1 MALGASVLAREGALT
16 CVGLMGQKVDLPLLP
31 FTNGEKSYF
40 GSFWGN
46 YDDLAEV
53 LALATQGLIKHTI
66 RTITLDDVNDNL
78 EALAR
83 GDVVGRAVL
92 VFD

>member
-1 MALGASVLAREGALT
+1 MRHYKPLRIEEVSVPD
-16 CVGLMGQKVDLPLLP
+16 VGPADVLVKV
-31 FTNGEKSYF
+31 
-40 GSFWGN
+40 
-46 YDDLAEV
+46 A
-53 LALATQGLIKHTI
+53 ATGMCRSVTTL
-66 RTITLDDVNDNL
+66 RLDDVNEKL

>member
-1 MALGASVLAREGALT
+1 
-16 CVGLMGQKVDLPLLP
+16 MGQRIILPLLP

-53 LALATQGLIKHTI
+53 LALAGEGLIKHK
-66 RTITLDDVNDNL
+66 ITTVSLDDVNDNL

-83 GDVVGRAVL
+83 GDIVGRL
-92 VFD
+92 VITFD

>member
-1 MALGASVLAREGALT
+1 MV
-16 CVGLMGQKVDLPLLP
+16 LPLLP

-53 LALATQGLIKHTI
+53 LALAGEGFIKHTI
-66 RTITLDDVNDNL
+66 TSVSLDDVNDQL
-78 EALAR
+78 EAFAR
-83 GDVVGRAVL
+83 GDVVGRAVI

>member
-1 MALGASVLAREGALT
+1 V
-16 CVGLMGQKVDLPLLP
+16 VLPLLP

-46 YDDLAEV
+46 YDDLSEV
-53 LALATQGLIKHTI
+53 LALGAQGLINHTV
-66 RTITLDDVNDNL
+66 TPVSLDDVNENL

-83 GDVVGRAVL
+83 GEIVGRAVIT
-92 VFD
+92 FD